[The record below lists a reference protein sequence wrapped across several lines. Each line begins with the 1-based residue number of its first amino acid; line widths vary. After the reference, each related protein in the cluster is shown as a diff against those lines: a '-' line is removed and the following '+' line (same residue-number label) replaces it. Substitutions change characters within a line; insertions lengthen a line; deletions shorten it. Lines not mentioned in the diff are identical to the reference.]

1 MEFIKKFGRDP
12 NKQKK
17 KIYLD
22 ESFFSNIMKIETTG
36 YSLIISYFDKKK
48 IEIYFSYEYRQM
60 KYNMGVDEELSEE
73 DLEKILLTYSQEA
86 RKEICGI
93 LYDKY
98 YISTDSTNIVS
109 QKTNFFKWLK
119 DDRSGLVYYN
129 PEFYKK
135 VSGFVI
141 GR

>member
-1 MEFIKKFGRDP
+1 
-12 NKQKK
+12 
-17 KIYLD
+17 
-22 ESFFSNIMKIETTG
+22 
-36 YSLIISYFDKKK
+36 
-48 IEIYFSYEYRQM
+48 
-60 KYNMGVDEELSEE
+60 MGVDEELSEE

-98 YISTDSTNIVS
+98 YIPTGSSSIIS
-109 QKTNFFKWLK
+109 QKTNFFRWLK
-119 DDRSGLVYYN
+119 DDRSDEIYYN